1 MKLWKDTL
9 IGAIAGL
16 VAAAVLL
23 FRHTE
28 VQIPAGIYQAQFDQT
43 KYREVTETLRAPAVV
58 SATQQKLQRPLRE
71 VQARDVPLE
80 NALAY
85 ISELSGISIR
95 TDWGALDAARV
106 PRDLAV
112 SLEMH
117 NAPASTVLREALNS
131 AGRLGTR
138 LAYQVEGDHVRVS
151 TYDVLNKEVLTRAY
165 DVSDLIRGLVEKDRA
180 LNSPSRIPPGA
191 QSSASVQ
198 ISNASETKSW
208 RDRATASNPAF
219 ADVYRFGDFIT
230 SPALAVDALVKLL
243 EDNIEPKSWRDT
255 GGTLG
260 SIRYFAGKLIVSHSR
275 QTHEEIAMWLEW
287 LREEIKR

>member
-28 VQIPAGIYQAQFDQT
+28 VQIPAGIYQAQFDQA
-43 KYREVTETLRAPAVV
+43 KYREVTETLRGPAVA
-58 SATQQKLQRPLRE
+58 SATQQKLQKPLRD
-71 VQARDVPLE
+71 VQARDVPFE

-85 ISELSGISIR
+85 ISELSGVSIR
-95 TDWGALDAARV
+95 ADWGVLDAARV
-106 PRDLAV
+106 PRDLAI

-117 NAPASTVLREALNS
+117 NASASAVLREALNS

-165 DVSDLIRGLVEKDRA
+165 DVRDIIRGLVERDHA
-180 LNSPSRIPPGA
+180 LLMPASIPPGIDA
-191 QSSASVQ
+191 QKLAREGPYPFFENLGEGGVHPLWKAW
-198 ISNASETKSW
+198 NL
-208 RDRATASNPAF
+208 RF
-219 ADVYRFGDFIT
+219 ADFVT
-230 SPALAVDALVKLL
+230 SPASALTTLIKLL
-243 EDNIEPKSWRDT
+243 QDNIDPKSWRDA
-255 GGTLG
+255 GGELG
-260 SIRYFAGKLIVSHSR
+260 SIRYFGGKLIINQSR
-275 QTHEEIAMWLEW
+275 QNQEEVAMWLEW